1 MYFTLKNLYMFRT
14 DKLFILRRDV
24 LLYMQI
30 LVRIRLKENGLKLRC
45 HKLKYCVVCKI
56 I

>member
-1 MYFTLKNLYMFRT
+1 MYFTLKNLLYMFRT

-30 LVRIRLKENGLKLRC
+30 LVRIMLKDIKM
-45 HKLKYCVVCKI
+45 V
-56 I
+56 